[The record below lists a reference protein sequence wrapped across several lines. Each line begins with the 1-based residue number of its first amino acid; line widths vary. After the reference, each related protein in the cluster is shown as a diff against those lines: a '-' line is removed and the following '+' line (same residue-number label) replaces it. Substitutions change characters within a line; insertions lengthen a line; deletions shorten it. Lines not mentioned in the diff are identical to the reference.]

1 MNKDNIHVQ
10 SRAVI
15 LKEGHIL
22 LCKTTGLDPDF
33 YFLPGGHIEH
43 GESAKHTMLRELKE
57 EIGFEFEIIRFLG
70 CFEYSFDPNI
80 IKHAKCHT
88 HEYNFIF
95 EATSNLLP
103 APHIALEQFEKH
115 IKILWIPNDELET
128 IDLRPDPLKNFI
140 PKWLN
145 LNMNSAFESKMVRNE
160 KSDGNQN
167 VSYD

>member
-1 MNKDNIHVQ
+1 MNKNNIHVQ

-15 LKEGHIL
+15 IKDRHIL

-43 GESAKHTMLRELKE
+43 GESARNAMLRELKE
-57 EIGFEFEIIRFLG
+57 EIGFEFEIIRFLA

-80 IKHAKCHT
+80 KKHAKCHT

-95 EATSNLLP
+95 ESNSNFLP
-103 APHIALEQFEKH
+103 APNIALAQLEDH
-115 IKILWIPNDELET
+115 IKILWIPIDQLEK
-128 IDLRPDPLKNFI
+128 IDLRPEPLKDFI

-145 LNMNSAFESKMVRNE
+145 LNLNPAFESKME
-160 KSDGNQN
+160 G
-167 VSYD
+167 